1 MIMGAAVTTVAY
13 NLGLKHPIQTDSP
26 VIDYDIAMVLQPM
39 LLLGISIGVIF
50 NSIFPTWILT
60 LILISVMIGIV
71 L

>member
-1 MIMGAAVTTVAY
+1 MGAALTTVAY

-60 LILISVMIGIV
+60 LLLISVMIGIKFF
-71 L
+71 